1 MARRAAATRRL
12 GALSA
17 HLVAEEKE
25 EREPIDYDAI
35 RAKYAAFREA
45 RLRSDGEAQYTS
57 EIDDVRGG
65 SYGSDPWAAESDH
78 VEADRAPLSDEVEVL
93 IIGGGFSALLTSAQ
107 LRARGVE
114 SIRIVEK
121 GADVGVRINA
131 PLPAKS
137 PSAHE
142 TMLPPPLQRPASPNG
157 AERRCI

>member
-1 MARRAAATRRL
+1 M
-12 GALSA
+12 
-17 HLVAEEKE
+17 
-25 EREPIDYDAI
+25 
-35 RAKYAAFREA
+35 
-45 RLRSDGEAQYTS
+45 
-57 EIDDVRGG
+57 
-65 SYGSDPWAAESDH
+65 
-78 VEADRAPLSDEVEVL
+78 L